1 VTDIKWPKERGDFAQ
16 TKGESNM
23 SFSIDYDQR
32 HDCLLGAFEGDLN
45 KQEVKAYVQ
54 EVVHRAK
61 ENNCKR
67 FLNDLQIA
75 NISLSIAD
83 LYETPAMVLQEE
95 FDRTWKR
102 AVVVKEGSDKTDFYE
117 TTASNRGISIKVFT
131 HKNEALAWLK
141 T

>member
-1 VTDIKWPKERGDFAQ
+1 
-16 TKGESNM
+16 
-23 SFSIDYDQR
+23 
-32 HDCLLGAFEGDLN
+32 
-45 KQEVKAYVQ
+45 VQ